1 MHCGVCNGW
10 RRHRA
15 LLRRAYELCFHVCAS
30 FRFLLA
36 VIFHRTFRVSG
47 GFYVLV
53 GFTIVMPAEMA
64 LLVLFVFVCLFECF
78 CGCLFFFLSIFV
90 AWFETS
96 KHWFLG
102 YVGSPRLPLCYGEC
116 TGSACSVGGKF
127 GAVDHTARCMP
138 LWCCGSMRFLFDQVH
153 PSRRKLL
160 AVI

>member
-64 LLVLFVFVCLFECF
+64 LLVLFVFVCLSVFVVACF
-78 CGCLFFFLSIFV
+78 FSFPYLLPGLKLRSIGFWVMSGHLGCRFATVNAPEAL
-90 AWFETS
+90 AQ
-96 KHWFLG
+96 
-102 YVGSPRLPLCYGEC
+102 
-116 TGSACSVGGKF
+116 SVGNS
-127 GAVDHTARCMP
+127 A
-138 LWCCGSMRFLFDQVH
+138 Q
-153 PSRRKLL
+153 
-160 AVI
+160 